1 MNSYKD
7 SGVRPDNDLSRDI
20 TKGVRN
26 ARRITPTM
34 LGNAFR
40 KALVE
45 RPNLSFL
52 LFKEEY
58 TKEYW
63 AKYRARKKL
72 NKKKKKTV

>member
-26 ARRITPTM
+26 DRRITPTM

-72 NKKKKKTV
+72 SKKKNKR